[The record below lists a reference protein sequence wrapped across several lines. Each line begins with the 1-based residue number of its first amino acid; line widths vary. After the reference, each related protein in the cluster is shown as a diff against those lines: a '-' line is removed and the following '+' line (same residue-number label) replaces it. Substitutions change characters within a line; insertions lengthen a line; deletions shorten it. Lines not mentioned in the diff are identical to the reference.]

1 MPGSN
6 DYSMDPA
13 LTGAES
19 SDSTYSTSGDVVP
32 KVATTPMPKFGATL
46 SMPKFGI
53 TTPITKPV
61 TTTKPSPL
69 YQQKDF
75 RTEKLASLQGLM
87 SDRRANR
94 LVNRY
99 MKSEE
104 GQKAEEAFVKAEIDK
119 SRASLDAYLQAGK
132 ERRDQMS
139 QEALRSIN
147 ESLANR
153 KPIQDPAP
161 APAPALVSRS
171 GNQTPAT
178 DWLAEAKKYGF
189 NSLDEVSKWQAA
201 NGLVADGKFG
211 KKSLAVWNR
220 LQASASGS
228 QSGQQ
233 TSQSSGTQA
242 APEQPVQETSATPQF
257 NMASFAKAAGLN
269 ESRVFDGRT
278 FYRYDPDGVGDFW
291 ISEDGNI
298 FNASIGGGLGRMRSG
313 TVDASSMPN
322 YERLVRAL
330 NAAKSGQ
337 AVPRLGRF
345 AKGGSLNRINYFQQG
360 GAAPK
365 QDIKAQVIALVQAAM
380 QGDEK
385 ANQQVNQIMEAAKA
399 GNQQAMQLAQL
410 ITEVAKQLQGQ
421 ATAAKWGAKLNYIQ
435 NLKFAK
441 GGKTCHAC
449 EKKVEMKAC
458 GGKKAKKRYFGGII

>member
-1 MPGSN
+1 MAN
-6 DYSMDPA
+6 
-13 LTGAES
+13 
-19 SDSTYSTSGDVVP
+19 
-32 KVATTPMPKFGATL
+32 
-46 SMPKFGI
+46 
-53 TTPITKPV
+53 PI
-61 TTTKPSPL
+61 

-75 RTEKLASLQGLM
+75 RTEKLASLQGMM

-99 MKSEE
+99 MKSAE
-104 GQKAEEAFVKAEIDK
+104 GQQAEEDFVRAEIAK
-119 SRASLDAYLQAGK
+119 SRASLDAYLQAGRD
-132 ERRDQMS
+132 RREQMS

-147 ESLANR
+147 ASLANR
-153 KPIQDPAP
+153 KPIQDPTAVVAPAPDPAP

-171 GNQTPAT
+171 GSQTPAT

-211 KKSLAVWNR
+211 KKSKAVWDQ
-220 LQASASGS
+220 LQASSSGS
-228 QSGQQ
+228 
-233 TSQSSGTQA
+233 QA
-242 APEQPVQETSATPQF
+242 APEQPVQETSATPRF
-257 NMASFAKAAGLN
+257 NLESFARDAGLN

-298 FNASIGGGLGRMRSG
+298 FNTSVGGGLGRMRSG

-337 AVPRLGRF
+337 AISRLGRL
-345 AKGGSLNRINYFQQG
+345 ANGGSLNRINYFQQG

-365 QDIKAQVIALVQAAM
+365 QDIRAQVTALVQAAL

-385 ANQQVNQIMEAAKA
+385 ANQQVEQIMQAAKA
-399 GNQQAMQLAQL
+399 GNQQAVQLAQM

-421 ATAAKWGAKLNYIQ
+421 ATSAKWGAKLDYIHA
-435 NLKFAK
+435 LK
-441 GGKTCHAC
+441 
-449 EKKVEMKAC
+449 C
-458 GGKKAKKRYFGGII
+458 GGKSRKKKQHGGKFCPSCK